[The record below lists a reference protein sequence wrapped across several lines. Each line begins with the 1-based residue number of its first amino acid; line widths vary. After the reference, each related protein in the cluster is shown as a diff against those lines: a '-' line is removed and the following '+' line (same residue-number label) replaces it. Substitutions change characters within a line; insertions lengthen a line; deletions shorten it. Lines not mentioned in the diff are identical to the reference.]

1 MAELERKNKFWPLY
15 LAFVLEVLFLFYKKG
30 EFGFIISPLILVLSG
45 LFLAIW
51 PFFMVKNAPENAES
65 FFYLNNQL
73 NGVLTK
79 HEKSIIWTVFVKLAI
94 LISWFVNSYLHQY
107 PIDIRHS
114 DIIPFIEEVFLKR
127 TYASEPIYAEVDGYG
142 YGKGTPSYLPFQWL
156 FFLISYGLN
165 LDHRSIPFI
174 IFILASAVYTHQVLK
189 ISIEFK
195 HALFLVLLPLF
206 ILFTIY
212 FENTSDAL
220 HTVEIMVLGYYL
232 LLGVSLFSNNTWFQ
246 SLGLLFPLLSR
257 YAFVFWLPV
266 HFLNM
271 LPKESKR
278 FLGVG
283 FALLFLV
290 VLVML
295 PFIMQTPNMF
305 ATFNNGYEKAALGE
319 WSGQSWQ
326 QPGDKPFQL
335 YRGLGFASW
344 YYEFYAGTLAEKIQA
359 LKQSLFIV
367 SVLAMLILLV
377 AYRKVEKYIPRN
389 LYSLLALKISLTLFY
404 AFMIIPYNYLN
415 WVSIIVSVVIL
426 SRMKDNFRF
435 KQIS

>member
-1 MAELERKNKFWPLY
+1 MVEHARKNKLWPLY

-51 PFFMVKNAPENAES
+51 PFFILKNAQAES
-65 FFYLNNQL
+65 LFYLNNQEIGTL
-73 NGVLTK
+73 HSK
-79 HEKSIIWTVFVKLAI
+79 DKSIVWSVFIGITALLAW
-94 LISWFVNSYLHQY
+94 LISGYMRQF
-107 PIDIRHS
+107 PIDIKHS
-114 DIIPFIEEVFLKR
+114 DILPFIEEVFLKR

-142 YGKGTPSYLPFQWL
+142 YGKGTPSYLPFQWV
-156 FFLISYGLN
+156 FFLVSFGLN
-165 LDHRSIPFI
+165 LDHRWVPFS
-174 IFILASAVYTHQVLK
+174 IFILASALYTWQVLK
-189 ISIEFK
+189 MATELK
-195 HALFLVLLPLF
+195 HALFLTILPLF

-212 FENTSDAL
+212 FENTSDAM
-220 HTVEIMVLGYYL
+220 HTVEILVLGYYL
-232 LLGVSLFSNNTWFQ
+232 FLGVSLFSNSVWVQ
-246 SLGLLFPLLSR
+246 SLGMLFPLLSR

-266 HFLNM
+266 HFINM
-271 LPKESKR
+271 VPKETKR
-278 FLGVG
+278 FFGIG

-305 ATFNNGYEKAALGE
+305 NTFNNGYEKAALGE

-344 YYEFYAGTLAEKIQA
+344 YYEFYAGTLAEKIGA

-367 SVLAMLILLV
+367 SGLAMLVLLAV
-377 AYRKVEKYIPRN
+377 YRLVEKYIPRS

-415 WVSIIVSVVIL
+415 WVSIIISVVIL
-426 SRMKDNFRF
+426 SRV
-435 KQIS
+435 